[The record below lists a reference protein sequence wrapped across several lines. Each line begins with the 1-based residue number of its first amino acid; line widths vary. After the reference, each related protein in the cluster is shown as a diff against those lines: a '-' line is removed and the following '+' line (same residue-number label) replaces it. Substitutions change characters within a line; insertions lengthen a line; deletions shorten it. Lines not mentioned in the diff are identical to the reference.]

1 MVKPFIIGT
10 RNAKDMLRFGAK
22 ILREGGSAMDAIEA
36 AVKAVEDNPLD
47 SGVGLGGTPNLLGVP
62 QMDASIMDGRTL
74 GTGAVAALEGYRH
87 AISVARK
94 VLEVS
99 PHVLIVGPGA
109 AMFAKIMGFEES
121 ELLTDRSRAVYKA
134 FLTDAIDD
142 LDESF
147 ASRKEYYKEYITNY
161 RLKEWYGKLAEE
173 HQGTVNIMAIDG
185 NGDICS
191 GVSTSG
197 TALKFPGRVG
207 DSPII
212 GAGNYCDNRFG
223 SAACTGRGELAIM
236 LSTARTIISYLEN
249 GKSVEDACIQ
259 AMKDIHALGETG
271 SMNCIAFDKDGN
283 TMSASTSRE
292 SIHYYMDVDSDGPEE
307 RKGIWVRE

>member
-22 ILREGGSAMDAIEA
+22 ILREGGSAMDA
-36 AVKAVEDNPLD
+36 
-47 SGVGLGGTPNLLGVP
+47 
-62 QMDASIMDGRTL
+62 SIMDGKTL

-259 AMKDIHALGETG
+259 AMKDIHALDEPRVHPLLHGRRLRWPGGAQGHLGE
-271 SMNCIAFDKDGN
+271 
-283 TMSASTSRE
+283 
-292 SIHYYMDVDSDGPEE
+292 
-307 RKGIWVRE
+307 GIV